1 MPCHDRGHEL
11 MIPSS
16 ATRVLFRTF
25 FAQFFASESVTS
37 DIQLR
42 QTIIWVLA
50 FLIAPCL
57 LLAVEVFP
65 IFSWVAIRAI
75 RFHDVELLNDTL
87 EWVEALFI
95 THSMVTTGLITVFVW
110 DALTFDHRDAMV
122 LGPLPVAGVTI
133 AGAKLAALGAFLASA
148 SPNANLPVA
157 LL

>member
-1 MPCHDRGHEL
+1 MPRHDRGHEL
-11 MIPSS
+11 MTRLRPALSDALRRDGARS
-16 ATRVLFRTF
+16 DARRVLFRTF

-65 IFSWVAIRAI
+65 TFAWVAIRAL
-75 RFHDVELLNDTL
+75 RFHDVELLDDTL

-110 DALTFDHRDAMV
+110 D
-122 LGPLPVAGVTI
+122 
-133 AGAKLAALGAFLASA
+133 
-148 SPNANLPVA
+148 
-157 LL
+157 